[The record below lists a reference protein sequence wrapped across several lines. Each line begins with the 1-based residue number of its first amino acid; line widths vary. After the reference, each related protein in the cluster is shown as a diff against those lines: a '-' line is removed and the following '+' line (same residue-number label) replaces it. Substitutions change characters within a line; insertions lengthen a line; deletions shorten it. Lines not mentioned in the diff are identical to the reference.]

1 MGEDME
7 IILCAV
13 QPYLAKAWREHSSED
28 LSRTV
33 RVVEGSILSL
43 DVAAVVSP
51 ANSFGFMDGG
61 LDALYTQY
69 FGPQLQQ
76 RLQRMIREQTGG
88 ELLVGQALLV
98 ETGHPRIR
106 WCISAPTMRVPRGL
120 ETAEPAYLATRAAV
134 RCALAAGLECVA
146 IPGMGTGVGG
156 LHPQRAA
163 RAMMHAIH
171 DVLFPRPFP
180 ASLAEVYAF

>member
-1 MGEDME
+1 ML
-7 IILCAV
+7 ITLCDV
-13 QPYLAKAWREHSSED
+13 QPDIVDAWRRY
-28 LSRTV
+28 LPQKL
-33 RVVEGSILSL
+33 EGSVEVLRESIIHVKV
-43 DVAAVVSP
+43 DAVTSP

-76 RLQRMIREQTGG
+76 RLQRMIREKADG
-88 ELLVGQALLV
+88 ELLVGQALQV
-98 ETGHPRIR
+98 ETGYPPIP
-106 WCISAPTMRVPRGL
+106 WCICAPTMRVPRAL
-120 ETAEPAYLATRAAV
+120 ETAEPSYLATRAAV
-134 RCALAAGLECVA
+134 RCALLAGLNSLA
-146 IPGMGTGVGG
+146 IPGMGTGTGG

-171 DVLFPRPFP
+171 DALFPRPFP

>member
-13 QPYLAKAWREHSSED
+13 QPYLAKAWREHISED

-61 LDALYTQY
+61 LDALYAVFRSATPAASATDEP
-69 FGPQLQQ
+69 GN
-76 RLQRMIREQTGG
+76 RLAVSCWWGRHCWWRPGTAHP
-88 ELLVGQALLV
+88 LVHQCTDHA
-98 ETGHPRIR
+98 R
-106 WCISAPTMRVPRGL
+106 
-120 ETAEPAYLATRAAV
+120 ATRPGDGG
-134 RCALAAGLECVA
+134 AGLSGHTGCRALCFGGRVGVWA

>member
-1 MGEDME
+1 
-7 IILCAV
+7 
-13 QPYLAKAWREHSSED
+13 
-28 LSRTV
+28 
-33 RVVEGSILSL
+33 
-43 DVAAVVSP
+43 
-51 ANSFGFMDGG
+51 
-61 LDALYTQY
+61 
-69 FGPQLQQ
+69 
-76 RLQRMIREQTGG
+76 
-88 ELLVGQALLV
+88 
-98 ETGHPRIR
+98 
-106 WCISAPTMRVPRGL
+106 MRVPRGL

-180 ASLAEVYAF
+180 ASLAEVYAFCGNGLPQGGHMTTKHKRATMTARQLARIIWHTRSHGW